1 MAGMRTRARQ
11 SLWLLAVA
19 LLGSCTPVG
28 RAPTYIAIEIA
39 PTGNLR
45 AAINYGNTVL
55 AQKDPRTGEA
65 RGVSV
70 DLARELSWRLNIP
83 LEIVPYDAAGKVTA
97 DATKRKWDVAFFAVD
112 PKRAEE
118 ISFTAPYVI
127 IEGGY
132 AVPAASPLR
141 SVEEV
146 DREGV
151 RIAVSNRSAYDLYL
165 SRNLKRAQLVRA
177 PSPQASFEMFA
188 RDGLPVLAGVKPA
201 IAEWAKKNPG
211 YRVLDGRFMII
222 EQAMAMPKDRERSVE
237 YLRAFV
243 EEQKKNGFV
252 AAALA
257 RSGQKD
263 ATVAPAAK

>member
-1 MAGMRTRARQ
+1 M
-11 SLWLLAVA
+11 
-19 LLGSCTPVG
+19 
-28 RAPTYIAIEIA
+28 YIAIELA
-39 PTGNLR
+39 PTGKLR

-55 AQKDPRTGEA
+55 AQKDPATGEA

-70 DLARELSWRLNIP
+70 DLARELSWRLNVP

-97 DATKRKWDVAFFAVD
+97 DATKNVWDVGFFAID
-112 PKRAEE
+112 PKRAEDTV
-118 ISFTAPYVI
+118 FTAPYVI

-132 AVPAASPLR
+132 AVPASSPIQ

-165 SRNLKRAQLVRA
+165 SRNLKQAQLVRA

-188 RDGLPVLAGVKPA
+188 SEKLPVLAGVKA
-201 IAEWAKKNPG
+201 AVVEWTKKNPG

-222 EQAMAMPKDRERSVE
+222 EQAMAMPKDRERSIE
-237 YLRAFV
+237 YLRKFV
-243 EEQKKNGFV
+243 EEQKANGFV

-263 ATVAPAAK
+263 AIVAPPAK

>member
-1 MAGMRTRARQ
+1 
-11 SLWLLAVA
+11 LLLAVV
-19 LLGSCTPVG
+19 LLGSCRPVG
-28 RAPTYIAIEIA
+28 IAPTYITNELA

-45 AAINYGNTVL
+45 AAINFGNTVL
-55 AQKDPRTGEA
+55 AQKDPKTGEA

-70 DLARELSWRLNIP
+70 DLARELSWRLNVP
-83 LEIVPYDAAGKVTA
+83 LDIVPYDAAGKVTA
-97 DATKRKWDVAFFAVD
+97 DATQNRWDVAFFAID
-112 PKRAEE
+112 PKRAEDTA
-118 ISFTAPYVI
+118 FTAPYVI

-132 AVPAASPLR
+132 AVPDSSPIK

-165 SRNLKRAQLVRA
+165 SRNLKQAQLVRA

-188 RDGLPVLAGVKPA
+188 KDGLPALAGVKA
-201 IAEWAKKNPG
+201 AVAEWAKKNPG

-222 EQAMAMPKDRERSVE
+222 EQAMAMPKDRERGIE
-237 YLRAFV
+237 YLRKFV
-243 EEQKKNGFV
+243 EEQKANGFV

-263 ATVAPAAK
+263 AIVAPPAR